1 MKIIPEELV
10 EETWQEVAGFPPSR
24 AVVEMERLNKKQPEL
39 LSFMMIFTQD
49 MNRDVIEL
57 AIYMLVVVWRIFEKG
72 SKKKLRKILS
82 KEITKC
88 HESNVDM
95 MEKLEGAHEK
105 FLERVA
111 KVQLAAQPYVMK
123 YVVDTL
129 MEPPEDEEDV
139 ELTDED
145 TGYLFLLFKT
155 VIDLLDQAG

>member
-1 MKIIPEELV
+1 MKTIPEELV
-10 EETWQEVAGFPPSR
+10 EETWQEVAGFPPGR

-39 LSFMMIFTQD
+39 LSFMMTFTQD
-49 MNRDVIEL
+49 MNRDVSEL

-88 HESNVDM
+88 HESNLEM

-111 KVQLAAQPYVMK
+111 KVQLAAQPYVIK

-129 MEPPEDEEDV
+129 MEPREDEEDV
-139 ELTDED
+139 R
-145 TGYLFLLFKT
+145 
-155 VIDLLDQAG
+155 